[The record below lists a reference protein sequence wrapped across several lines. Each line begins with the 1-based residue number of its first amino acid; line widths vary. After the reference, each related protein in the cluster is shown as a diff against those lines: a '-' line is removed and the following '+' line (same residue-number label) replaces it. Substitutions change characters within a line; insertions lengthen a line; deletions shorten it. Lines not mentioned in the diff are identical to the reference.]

1 MTGFTAP
8 GLQLLGAVRW
18 RTAADSDIAFDAERR
33 HQLLALLA
41 CHDGPVPRRQLAEWL
56 WPEREPADARR
67 NLRKVL
73 LQARR
78 LCAELPQAPPLE
90 LCGDQLHW
98 PVATDLHDF
107 LDACRTLDHAR
118 AVQAYRPGLLAG
130 LEAGLSDTALEWLAR
145 QHAWLDERWRNAAR
159 HWLDGLQH
167 LPQVQAAAAEQ
178 VLACD
183 PLEEAALRTLLQACT
198 TLNEPTRGLRALQL
212 YTERLR
218 MELGASPSPELA
230 ALGQILRAATAP
242 LVMPRV
248 RDVAADA
255 VQGIVE
261 AAMDAVAD
269 VRRCASA

>member
-18 RTAADSDIAFDAERR
+18 RTAAHGDVAFHAERR

-41 CHDGPVPRRQLAEWL
+41 CHDGPVPRRRLAEWL
-56 WPEREPADARR
+56 WPDREPADARR

-78 LCAELPQAPPLE
+78 LCVELPQAPPLE
-90 LCGDQLHW
+90 LRGDHLHW

-130 LEAGLSDTALEWLAR
+130 LEAGLSDTALEWLVR
-145 QHAWLDERWRNAAR
+145 QHAGLDERWHNAAR
-159 HWLDGLQH
+159 RWLDELQH
-167 LPQVQAAAAEQ
+167 SPQAQAAAAEQ

-183 PLEEAALRTLLQACT
+183 PLEEAALRTLLQACAA
-198 TLNEPTRGLRALQL
+198 LDEPARGLRALRA
-212 YTERLR
+212 YTEQLHS
-218 MELGASPSPELA
+218 ELGASPSPELTRMVASVKRRERGVLFSLLA
-230 ALGQILRAATAP
+230 AFVSGVDRSIQ
-242 LVMPRV
+242 
-248 RDVAADA
+248 
-255 VQGIVE
+255 
-261 AAMDAVAD
+261 
-269 VRRCASA
+269 